1 MKKILSISL
10 LALMGLSS
18 CQKDEV
24 TYQLFN
30 PSGVS
35 IEDQTGFKITTNSAI
50 VKANQPVNFTINGKK
65 DELVFWSGET
75 SREYINKNR
84 KPANLESANMSFSSR
99 NQYGGQANTLQV
111 MFSKNFDGNFTA
123 ASIANAT
130 WVNLTSRATIPGQW
144 VNTVTASGTVNLGDL
159 FVSPADQG
167 YIAFKFV
174 SLDAAGGTKKTWTIT
189 NFNMNYKL
197 PEKTATTLTLSDL
210 AWTPVSVLPSAPTQK
225 WAIAQTQLSIIG
237 GVAGPATEDWVISRK
252 LQFGENTPAD
262 TGVPVSLSANQTNY
276 THTFATPGKYRV
288 TFEHKN
294 NADTEYTVKEFVITV
309 Q

>member
-10 LALMGLSS
+10 LASMGLSS
-18 CQKDEV
+18 CHKDEV
-24 TYQLFN
+24 NYQLFN

-35 IEDQTGFKITTNSAI
+35 IEDQTGFTITTKSTI
-50 VKANQPVNFTINGKK
+50 VNANQPVTFTINGKK
-65 DELVFWSGET
+65 DELVFWSGQT
-75 SREYINKNR
+75 TREYINKNR
-84 KPANLESANMSFSSR
+84 KPANLESANMSFSSQ
-99 NQYGGQANTLQV
+99 NQYGGQANTLQI

-130 WVNLTSRATIPGQW
+130 WVNITSRATIPGQW
-144 VNTVTASGTVNLGDL
+144 INTVTSSGTINLADL

-167 YIAFKFV
+167 YIAFKFT

-189 NFNMNYKL
+189 NFAMNYKL
-197 PEKTATTLTLSDL
+197 PEKPIVALALSDL
-210 AWTPVSVLPSAPTQK
+210 TWTPVSVLTSLPSQK
-225 WAIAQTQLSIIG
+225 WSIAQTQLKIIG

-262 TGVPVSLSANQTNY
+262 SGVPISLSANQTNF
-276 THTFATPGKYRV
+276 THTFTTPGKYRV
-288 TFEHKN
+288 TFEYKN
-294 NADTEYTVKEFVITV
+294 NADAEYAVKEFLVTV